1 MSPSGSRPA
10 DDSRETT
17 YDVWR
22 LNTVNLFQGIIGA
35 TYGFVEVDRVAA
47 AAKELREPATPG
59 ERSHARE
66 VVFESLL
73 RKIPTMSATE
83 ALRAMQTM
91 NEFSKTCRADIT
103 KVVSDLRT
111 LLHLEGPVVAEQI
124 RDVIDREYARNRE
137 LIVRQVA
144 SHFDMAP
151 KQAKAEFE
159 RRFGTTVGDYT
170 MHRRIAE
177 GMALIRAG
185 MKIDAVANEVGFRK
199 GKRHFYAAFRK
210 ITGMTPGAHR
220 RRERDDDRKRL
231 DQRHV

>member
-1 MSPSGSRPA
+1 MSPSGSLLA
-10 DDSRETT
+10 GDSRETT

-35 TYGFVEVDRVAA
+35 TYGFVEVDCVAA
-47 AAKELREPATPG
+47 AARELREPATPG

-73 RKIPTMSATE
+73 RKVSTMSATE
-83 ALRAMQTM
+83 ALRTLEVM

-103 KVVSDLRT
+103 KVVRDLRT
-111 LLHLEGPVVAEQI
+111 LLHLDGPTIAEQI
-124 RDVIDREYARNRE
+124 RDAIDREYAANQE
-137 LIVRQVA
+137 LIVRQAA
-144 SHFDMAP
+144 SQFDVAP
-151 KQAKAEFE
+151 KQAKAEFV

-170 MHRRIAE
+170 IHRRVAE

-185 MKIDAVANEVGFRK
+185 MKVEAAASEVGFRK

-210 ITGMTPGAHR
+210 VTGTTPGAYR
-220 RRERDDDRKRL
+220 RRQEREDDRK
-231 DQRHV
+231 H